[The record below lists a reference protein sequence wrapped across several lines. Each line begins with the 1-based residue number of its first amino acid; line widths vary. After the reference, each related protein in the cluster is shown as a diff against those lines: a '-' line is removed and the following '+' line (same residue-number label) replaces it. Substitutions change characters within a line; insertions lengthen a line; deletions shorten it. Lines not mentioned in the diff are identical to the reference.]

1 MNICRITRP
10 QLLVDGCQSVFRP
23 LKIEIAIETL
33 GSNTLVK
40 AKSWRGGWGPNEQ
53 GAWALWPP
61 ASAAYGSYES
71 EVKTSFKVKRNELK
85 VPIKVEQINDNLFS
99 ILKH

>member
-1 MNICRITRP
+1 MNRVP
-10 QLLVDGCQSVFRP
+10 GPSAPPP
-23 LKIEIAIETL
+23 L
-33 GSNTLVK
+33 
-40 AKSWRGGWGPNEQ
+40 
-53 GAWALWPP
+53 PP
-61 ASAAYGSYES
+61 PIYGSYES

>member
-1 MNICRITRP
+1 MNRVP
-10 QLLVDGCQSVFRP
+10 
-23 LKIEIAIETL
+23 
-33 GSNTLVK
+33 
-40 AKSWRGGWGPNEQ
+40 GPS
-53 GAWALWPP
+53 GPP

>member
-40 AKSWRGGWGPNEQ
+40 AKSWRGA
-53 GAWALWPP
+53 GA
-61 ASAAYGSYES
+61 
-71 EVKTSFKVKRNELK
+71 
-85 VPIKVEQINDNLFS
+85 Q
-99 ILKH
+99 

>member
-40 AKSWRGGWGPNEQ
+40 AKSWRGAGGPMNRVP
-53 GAWALWPP
+53 GPSGPP

>member
-40 AKSWRGGWGPNEQ
+40 AKSWRGAGGPMNRVP
-53 GAWALWPP
+53 GPSGPP
-61 ASAAYGSYES
+61 LPPPMDHMSL
-71 EVKTSFKVKRNELK
+71 R
-85 VPIKVEQINDNLFS
+85 
-99 ILKH
+99 